1 MSTLTQ
7 SYLIAARYP
16 SIAEGALQ
24 RNSDASGPRSAAYLL
39 PCDLFSILFFLQV
52 GGVCVCVCVCVLEA
66 KWGVRVCVCWRQS
79 GVCVCVCVCVCVTL

>member
-7 SYLIAARYP
+7 TYLIAARYP

-52 GGVCVCVCVCVLEA
+52 GGVCVCVCVC
-66 KWGVRVCVCWRQS
+66 WRQS
-79 GVCVCVCVCVCVTL
+79 GVCVCVCVCVTL